1 MPEPQSGPPIT
12 YLPND
17 VAFVP
22 SSMDVFTGTGT
33 IPPPAGNKRTT
44 AASCL
49 VCGTFL
55 EGSRNRQQAGFG
67 YTHVI
72 LCDPNLE
79 IRDGY
84 TQDTSAPTATIQ
96 DVLQM
101 PTASTNYWVVIFS
114 FVAEIPALGRRKIIL
129 ADRRTPVGS
138 WPNLL

>member
-1 MPEPQSGPPIT
+1 MPEPNSGPPIT

-22 SSMDVFTGTGT
+22 SSMDVFTNGT

-44 AASCL
+44 GAAIL

-55 EGSRNRQQAGFG
+55 EGSRNRATAGFG

-72 LCDPNLE
+72 LSDPNLE

-84 TQDTSAPTATIQ
+84 TQDTTNPTSTAW
-96 DVLQM
+96 DVLQI
-101 PTASTNYWVVIFS
+101 PSASSNYWVVIFS
-114 FVAEIPALGRRKIIL
+114 FVAEISGLGRRKIIL
-129 ADRRTPVGS
+129 ADRRTPIGS